1 MDIDIKSIYSQVNS
15 PEKQFLIKKYV
26 KETDFLFTRHALKNY
41 FLRSLNCFFDK
52 QNFRRLNDLVSFL
65 KDSLSDKN
73 NYVSLLSDYLNTYI
87 HKKGVITSLSSKAQE
102 YYQNRDS
109 RNGRRESLKLRVGS
123 FIFIVDYED
132 KSVITTELNIFNDY
146 DKSSELNRMNGLNP
160 ELIKFLEENDKGE
173 FLDNIKEFLNIS
185 EDTKSHHNNPNLR
198 FSEID
203 VPQFTSKMLSLKEQS
218 IPYTDTQINSDH
230 YCFLFDHGDPSGM
243 ITCSLNNLHNIVYI
257 DVLFA
262 NETKKGYESYIIE
275 EFEKKIKN
283 QFTDAPISIIISL
296 CKELEERLKSEYFFV
311 RHGYTNTVINEKTVF
326 QKTL

>member
-26 KETDFLFTRHALKNY
+26 KETEFLFTRHALKNY

-52 QNFRRLNDLVSFL
+52 QNFKRLNDLVSFL
-65 KDSLSDKN
+65 KDSFSDQN
-73 NYVSLLSDYLNTYI
+73 NYSLLLSDYLNSYI
-87 HKKGVITSLSSKAQE
+87 HKKGVITSLSFKAQE
-102 YYQNRDS
+102 YYRNRDS

-146 DKSSELNRMNGLNP
+146 EKSSELNRMNGLNP
-160 ELIKFLEENDKGE
+160 ELIKFLEDNDQSE
-173 FLDNIKEFLNIS
+173 FLNKIKEFLNIS

-198 FSEID
+198 FEEININE
-203 VPQFTSKMLSLKEQS
+203 FTSKMISLKETS

-243 ITCSLNNLHNIVYI
+243 ITYSINNIVYV

-275 EFEKKIKN
+275 EFEKKVKN
-283 QFTDAPISIIISL
+283 QFTDAPINIVISL